1 MRLDR
6 EEENEREAMEIQNKE
21 KERER
26 EGAIRQNGKHTQ
38 ITRKTGRERRDSRGL
53 KDKADVILSL
63 LFSTNL
69 AKNQQSHILSFNT
82 L

>member
-38 ITRKTGRERRDSRGL
+38 ITRKTGRERRDS
-53 KDKADVILSL
+53 
-63 LFSTNL
+63 
-69 AKNQQSHILSFNT
+69 
-82 L
+82 

>member
-6 EEENEREAMEIQNKE
+6 EEENEREAMENQNKE

-69 AKNQQSHILSFNT
+69 AKNQQSHILSCNT

>member
-1 MRLDR
+1 M
-6 EEENEREAMEIQNKE
+6 ENQNKE

-38 ITRKTGRERRDSRGL
+38 ITRKTGRERQDSRGL
-53 KDKADVILSL
+53 KDKADVVLSL

-69 AKNQQSHILSFNT
+69 AKNQQSHTLSFNT
-82 L
+82 F

>member
-69 AKNQQSHILSFNT
+69 AKNQQSHILSCNT